1 MMNVNDIRLENG
13 TYPTYAW
20 PGGYPLFYITK
31 DGGVLCSKCV
41 NENLELVEGD
51 DPQWRI
57 VAYDINYEDRELYCD
72 NCNEK
77 IESAYGDD

>member
-31 DGGVLCSKCV
+31 DGGVLCPKCV

-57 VAYDINYEDRELYCD
+57 VAYDINYEDTELYCD